1 MYHILHDIE
10 IHGFRDEIFAALTKP
25 ELLNKWWTVK
35 AEGRP
40 EVNAE
45 YRFYFSD
52 EYDWKAKILE
62 VHPPASVSYQMTR
75 ADNDWTNS
83 ILSFE
88 IIEIDHLRQN
98 LRFEHRNWR
107 SVNDHFRKTSYCWAL
122 YLNAMKKLVE
132 KSFHE
137 AQQS

>member
-1 MYHILHDIE
+1 MYHIHHDIE
-10 IHGFRDEIFAALTKP
+10 IHGFRDELFDAVTKP
-25 ELLNKWWTVK
+25 ELLDKWWTVK
-35 AEGRP
+35 AEGHS

-62 VHPPASVSYQMTR
+62 VHPPDSVSYLMTK
-75 ADNDWTNS
+75 ADNDWTNT

-98 LRFEHRNWR
+98 LRFEHRNWS

-122 YLNAMKKLVE
+122 YLNEIKKMVE
-132 KSFHE
+132 KSFHD